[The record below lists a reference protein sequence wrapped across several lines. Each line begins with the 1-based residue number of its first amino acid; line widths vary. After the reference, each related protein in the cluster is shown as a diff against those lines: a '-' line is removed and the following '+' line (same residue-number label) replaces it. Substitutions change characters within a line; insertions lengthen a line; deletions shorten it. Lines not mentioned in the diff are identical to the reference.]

1 MRSAWIAL
9 GWVGVIAVSVLSLI
23 PEPPELIGIEE
34 GDKIEHLLVYGS
46 LMFWFAQ
53 VYVQRR
59 SRWSVAIR
67 LIAMGV
73 CLEFVQGWTGWRLF
87 SYADMLA
94 NTAGVAVGWLIATP
108 RTPNLLSLAR
118 AYTLRGH

>member
-9 GWVGVIAVSVLSLI
+9 GWAGVIAVIVLSLI
-23 PEPPELIGIEE
+23 PAPPELIEIEE
-34 GDKIEHLLVYGS
+34 GDKIEHLLAYGS

-53 VYVQRR
+53 VYLPVRA
-59 SRWSVAIR
+59 RWLVAVP
-67 LIAMGV
+67 LVAMGV
-73 CLEFVQGWTGWRLF
+73 GVEFVQGWTGWRLF

-94 NTAGVAVGWLIATP
+94 NTAGVAVGWLVATP

-118 AYTLRGH
+118 ARTIRSD